1 LALADLQ
8 SPAAPPAAGAVSRR
22 VLPWQSE
29 WFERNRFL
37 VVFAVLASF
46 MGTSV
51 GMAQVAT
58 SLYAVALGSS
68 GAWLGLIAGAQS
80 IGVVFMSL
88 PVGMLVDRFGPA
100 RPFVAG
106 TLLVGSIYLLL
117 PFGHSPLA
125 LAICTSLVSFFMP
138 ARFVSLNTVFLQQLE
153 SLGESKAGW
162 YRGTHMLGMF
172 LLGPTLGA
180 ALVSALGVGWTYRI
194 IAGLFFVTVLISP
207 IVFARYASR
216 PVSRRTGGLGLGPQ
230 LRMLISDREVR
241 RLSLLEVFTQ
251 ATGAFFTFFIV
262 VLALRVAG
270 LGPSQ
275 ASSLV
280 SAKGVSYIVALFALG
295 GVVQR
300 LGPARATLS
309 SFGIISISL
318 VSLGLVH
325 GAWALWLGALGLGLG
340 LGTIQIATLTRY
352 AQVGARSGHGK
363 ASGLNAL
370 AGPSGGVLGSLV
382 GGALGRW
389 VGLENVFSLIGLG
402 FGIAALWLGASLLWG
417 QSRAAT
423 APASAPD

>member
-1 LALADLQ
+1 
-8 SPAAPPAAGAVSRR
+8 
-22 VLPWQSE
+22 
-29 WFERNRFL
+29 
-37 VVFAVLASF
+37 
-46 MGTSV
+46 
-51 GMAQVAT
+51 
-58 SLYAVALGSS
+58 
-68 GAWLGLIAGAQS
+68 
-80 IGVVFMSL
+80 VFMSL

-100 RPFVAG
+100 PPFVAG
-106 TLLVGSIYLLL
+106 TLLVGSTYLLVPL
-117 PFGHSPLA
+117 GHSPLA

-172 LLGPTLGA
+172 LVGPTLGA
-180 ALVSALGVGWTYRI
+180 ALVSALGFEWTYRV

-216 PVSRRTGGLGLGPQ
+216 PGSRRPGGLGLGPQ
-230 LRMLISDREVR
+230 LRMLFSDREVR
-241 RLSLLEVFTQ
+241 RLSLLEVCTQ

-309 SFGIISISL
+309 SFGIIAVSL
-318 VSLGLVH
+318 VGLGVVQ
-325 GAWALWLGALGLGLG
+325 GAGALWLGSLGLGLG

-370 AGPSGGVLGSLV
+370 AGPSGGVLGSLL
-382 GGALGRW
+382 GGVLGKW
-389 VGLENVFSLIGLG
+389 LGLEHVFSLIGLG
-402 FGIAALWLGASLLWG
+402 FGLAALVLGATLLWG
-417 QSRAAT
+417 RCRAAA
-423 APASAPD
+423 APATPSS